1 MVALKTIR
9 GLALMPLYD
18 WPEYHGETD
27 ALWDRVRGAARDEG
41 LDLPPALEHRNH
53 SISAWMDEGLVFSQL
68 CGSPWYRH
76 HRSKARYLASS
87 VLALEGA
94 PAGRYFSHVI
104 VRADSNLNSLDDI
117 EQAGDARFAFNEPD
131 SQSGVHCL
139 RARFDMDAQLAS
151 GLHSGGHRHSIDAV
165 LAGDAD
171 FAAIDACSFRL
182 YAGLFSGPLGRAADH
197 CPDPAAARTCA
208 DYLSDAG
215 WRCCR
220 TPAAVRADRL
230 GRPGLRRR
238 WQRSAGSR
246 GALCLR
252 RRGVPR
258 RRGLRGVRRRRAR
271 AAARSSP
278 QSQPEP
284 DPAR

>member
-1 MVALKTIR
+1 MAALKTIR

-27 ALWDRVRGAARDEG
+27 ALWDRVRGAAREDG

-76 HRSKARYLASS
+76 HRAKARYLASS

-94 PAGRYFSHVI
+94 PAGRYFSHII
-104 VRADSNLNSLDDI
+104 VRADSGLNSLADI

-139 RARFDMDAQLAS
+139 RARFDMDAQLAR

-182 YAGLFSGPLGRAADH
+182 YAGLF
-197 CPDPAAARTCA
+197 PA
-208 DYLSDAG
+208 
-215 WRCCR
+215 
-220 TPAAVRADRL
+220 RL
-230 GRPGLRRR
+230 EGLRIVAQTPLRPAPVLITSATLDGAVAGR
-238 WQRSAGSR
+238 LQRSVLTALDAPFEDGGSGQQDHAGLYAFV
-246 GALCLR
+246 GAAHL
-252 RRGVPR
+252 GAEAYEVFEDDAS
-258 RRGLRGVRRRRAR
+258 AR
-271 AAARSSP
+271 PARSSP
-278 QSQPEP
+278 QPQPEP

>member
-1 MVALKTIR
+1 MAALKTIR

-27 ALWDRVRGAARDEG
+27 ALWERVRGAARDHG

-76 HRSKARYLASS
+76 HRAKARYVASS

-104 VRADSNLNSLDDI
+104 VRADSALSSLDDI
-117 EQAGDARFAFNEPD
+117 EQAGRARFAFNEPD

-139 RARFDMDAQLAS
+139 RARFDMDAQLAR

-182 YAGLFSGPLGRAADH
+182 YAGLFPGRLQGLRIVARTPLRPAPVLITSATLDGD
-197 CPDPAAARTCA
+197 AAARLQRSVLTA
-208 DYLSDAG
+208 LDAPIKDG
-215 WRCCR
+215 GSGQQ
-220 TPAAVRADRL
+220 A
-230 GRPGLRRR
+230 RPGRY
-238 WQRSAGSR
+238 AFV
-246 GALCLR
+246 GAADLGAEAY
-252 RRGVPR
+252 GVFEDD
-258 RRGLRGVRRRRAR
+258 AR
-271 AAARSSP
+271 ALPAGSSP
-278 QSQPEP
+278 Q
-284 DPAR
+284 A

>member
-27 ALWDRVRGAARDEG
+27 ALWERVRSAARDEG

-117 EQAGDARFAFNEPD
+117 EQAGAARFAFNEPD

-182 YAGLFSGPLGRAADH
+182 YAGLFSARLDGLRIVAQTPQR
-197 CPDPAAARTCA
+197 PAPVLITSATLEE
-208 DYLSDAG
+208 D
-215 WRCCR
+215 
-220 TPAAVRADRL
+220 TAVRL
-230 GRPGLRRR
+230 
-238 WQRSAGSR
+238 QRSVLTALARGPGGGLSADGGPQQDHAGLYAFV
-246 GALCLR
+246 GAAYLGAEAY
-252 RRGVPR
+252 GVFEDD
-258 RRGLRGVRRRRAR
+258 AR
-271 AAARSSP
+271 ALPAGSSP
-278 QSQPEP
+278 Q
-284 DPAR
+284 A

>member
-1 MVALKTIR
+1 MAALKTSR

-41 LDLPPALEHRNH
+41 LDLPSALEHRNH

-76 HRSKARYLASS
+76 HRAKARYLASS

-104 VRADSNLNSLDDI
+104 VRADSALSSLDDI
-117 EQAGDARFAFNEPD
+117 EQAGRARFAFNEPD

-139 RARFDMDAQLAS
+139 RARFDMDAQLAR
-151 GLHSGGHRHSIDAV
+151 GLHSGRHRHSIDAV
-165 LAGDAD
+165 LAEDAD

-182 YAGLFSGPLGRAADH
+182 YAGLFPGRLQGLRIVARTPLRPAPVLITSATLDGD
-197 CPDPAAARTCA
+197 AAARLQRSVLTA
-208 DYLSDAG
+208 LDAPIEDG
-215 WRCCR
+215 GSGQQ
-220 TPAAVRADRL
+220 A
-230 GRPGLRRR
+230 RPGRY
-238 WQRSAGSR
+238 AFV
-246 GALCLR
+246 GAADLGAEAY
-252 RRGVPR
+252 GVFEDD
-258 RRGLRGVRRRRAR
+258 AR
-271 AAARSSP
+271 AVPAGSSP
-278 QSQPEP
+278 QV
-284 DPAR
+284 